1 MTIPK
6 VGLQLYTVREA
17 AGRDVRGTLKRVAEI
32 GYRYVEL
39 AGLYGLTT
47 VEVRDTLREF
57 DLTAVSSHESLD
69 GLVSDTAGI
78 IARMHTLGCP
88 YVVCPGAAATHETD
102 PAAWDH
108 LADQFN
114 TIGRACADAGIV
126 FGYHNHAHEFAMVD
140 GMHGLDYLM
149 EKTDPALV
157 KMELDVGW
165 AWYGGVD
172 PAAYLRKYA
181 GRVPLIHA
189 KDHDREDKDVN
200 RPVGDGALDW
210 RAIFAAAND
219 AGVEYAIVEED
230 RTVLPELDST
240 AKSFRNI
247 EAMRAM

>member
-6 VGLQLYTVREA
+6 IGLQLYTVREA
-17 AGRDVRGTLKRVAEI
+17 AGRDVRGTLKQVADI
-32 GYRYVEL
+32 GYKYVEL
-39 AGLYGLTT
+39 AGLYGLTP

-57 DLTAVSSHESLD
+57 GLTAVSSHESLD
-69 GLVSDTAGI
+69 ALVSDTSGI
-78 IARMHTLGCP
+78 IGRMQTLGCP
-88 YVVCPGAAATHETD
+88 YVVCPGAPATHQTD

-108 LADQFN
+108 LARQFD

-126 FGYHNHAHEFAMVD
+126 FGYHNHAHEFATVS
-140 GMHGLDYLM
+140 GRHGLDYLM
-149 EKTDPALV
+149 QKTDPTLV

-172 PAAYLRKYA
+172 PADYLRRYA

-189 KDHDREDKDVN
+189 KDHDRENKDIN

-210 RAIFAAAND
+210 TAIFQAAGE

-240 AKSFRNI
+240 AKSLRNI
-247 EAMRAM
+247 EAMQAA